1 MTGSY
6 SLSERQRATP
16 TVCCVFSKLG
26 YRSSPGCSTED
37 IKNNR
42 KAFGLEVSIPRWMA
56 LARAVITADRQVHRL
71 KGTAAF
77 TGNNTQKSKQ
87 GIFSSTELSVTRK
100 LRRFQQVSAL
110 TVFSVP
116 ADSFVFPGF
125 LLSGLVSLER
135 LSARQPPETCIML
148 DGIKIE
154 DHPLRSGQA
163 TLGVMLG
170 TDCHHPSVCEGCQR
184 PISDRF
190 LMRVNDSSWHEE
202 CLQCTVC
209 QQPLTTSCY
218 FRERKLYCKHD
229 YQQPENVQAFI
240 LGFSA
245 DNNGKFIAVTMGYQ
259 SLGVTAQRWLE
270 AETVRQREGSL
281 PHACYCPLHL

>member
-1 MTGSY
+1 MLHRRHQEQQKG
-6 SLSERQRATP
+6 LW
-16 TVCCVFSKLG
+16 LG
-26 YRSSPGCSTED
+26 
-37 IKNNR
+37 
-42 KAFGLEVSIPRWMA
+42 
-56 LARAVITADRQVHRL
+56 
-71 KGTAAF
+71 
-77 TGNNTQKSKQ
+77 
-87 GIFSSTELSVTRK
+87 
-100 LRRFQQVSAL
+100 
-110 TVFSVP
+110 
-116 ADSFVFPGF
+116 
-125 LLSGLVSLER
+125 GLVSLER

-148 DGIKIE
+148 NGIKIE

-229 YQQPENVQAFI
+229 YQQ
-240 LGFSA
+240 
-245 DNNGKFIAVTMGYQ
+245 
-259 SLGVTAQRWLE
+259 
-270 AETVRQREGSL
+270 
-281 PHACYCPLHL
+281 